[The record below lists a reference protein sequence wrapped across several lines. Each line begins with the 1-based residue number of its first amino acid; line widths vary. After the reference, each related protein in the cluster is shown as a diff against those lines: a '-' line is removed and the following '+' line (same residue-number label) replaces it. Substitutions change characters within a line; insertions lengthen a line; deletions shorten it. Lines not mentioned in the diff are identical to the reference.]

1 MEYWDVLDSN
11 RNKTGKVILRGDAF
25 KENEYHLIVHVWIK
39 NSKNEFVI
47 SKRKKDKYPY
57 PGLWEC
63 TGGSAVSGDDSLKTA
78 LKEVKEEL
86 GIDLDKDKGKIVYQ
100 YKGNNGFSPH
110 FVDVWLFNQEIDK
123 MAIKCQE
130 TEVEEAKMVTR
141 EEINELLKVN
151 AFVPDCGRY
160 LDKIV
165 N

>member
-11 RNKTGKVILRGDAF
+11 RNKTEKIILRGDTF
-25 KENEYHLIVHVWIK
+25 NENVYHLLVHVWIK
-39 NSKNEFVI
+39 NSKNQFII

-86 GIDLDKDKGKIVYQ
+86 GIELHQENGKIVFK

-123 MAIKCQE
+123 EIIKCQE
-130 TEVEEAKMVTR
+130 TEVEEAKMASG
-141 EEINELLKVN
+141 EEILELLNENK
-151 AFVPDCGRY
+151 FVPDCKLY
-160 LDKIV
+160 IDKII